1 MIINSTFKTISPLF
15 PDVRNEFIAPC
26 ALRICSERLGR
37 TAMHVIQTLCSSNH
51 RIYHILIW
59 SIRNIHEAAII
70 VLSIKSSGNIL
81 IRPLEVSGADK
92 CRMSISIFSIIS
104 VAVCPVF
111 LRICLPKRLC
121 QSPVDS
127 SEMILTYNHRL
138 PGTSIGPV
146 EHILIRS
153 EHIGIETEDIEMFS
167 ADRQQSLG
175 DSIRICES
183 HSQIKVVR
191 VILLVHFIH
200 RLQEFV
206 ESVINK
212 CHSVFIGI
220 GI

>member
-92 CRMSISIFSIIS
+92 CRMSISIFQYNICSS
-104 VAVCPVF
+104 LPCLSQNLSAKAPVPIPCRQF
-111 LRICLPKRLC
+111 RNDTHP
-121 QSPVDS
+121 QS
-127 SEMILTYNHRL
+127 
-138 PGTSIGPV
+138 
-146 EHILIRS
+146 
-153 EHIGIETEDIEMFS
+153 
-167 ADRQQSLG
+167 
-175 DSIRICES
+175 
-183 HSQIKVVR
+183 
-191 VILLVHFIH
+191 
-200 RLQEFV
+200 
-206 ESVINK
+206 
-212 CHSVFIGI
+212 
-220 GI
+220 